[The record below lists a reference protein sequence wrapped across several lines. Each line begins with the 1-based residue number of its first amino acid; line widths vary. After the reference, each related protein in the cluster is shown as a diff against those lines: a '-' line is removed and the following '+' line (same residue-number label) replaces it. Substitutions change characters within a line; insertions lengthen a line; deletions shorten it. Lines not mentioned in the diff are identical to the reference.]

1 MAWTFRPFALTVK
14 SQIMV
19 HVKTK
24 AKEQQVYD
32 IIVAGLI
39 SGKQPDVET
48 KCAAQETVD
57 HINAGATKCF
67 GKNPAQ
73 QERQSL
79 SMCQGRQIKCY
90 HTNEKVETKK
100 IE

>member
-1 MAWTFRPFALTVK
+1 MK

-57 HINAGATKCF
+57 HVNVSAK
-67 GKNPAQ
+67 Q
-73 QERQSL
+73 
-79 SMCQGRQIKCY
+79 
-90 HTNEKVETKK
+90 
-100 IE
+100 

>member
-1 MAWTFRPFALTVK
+1 MVWTFRPFALTVK

-32 IIVAGLI
+32 IIMAGLI

-57 HINAGATKCF
+57 HINAGAKTMFWKKNQPNKN
-67 GKNPAQ
+67 GK
-73 QERQSL
+73 
-79 SMCQGRQIKCY
+79 
-90 HTNEKVETKK
+90 V
-100 IE
+100 

>member
-1 MAWTFRPFALTVK
+1 MAWIFWPFALTVK

-57 HINAGATKCF
+57 HINAGAKTMF
-67 GKNPAQ
+67 W
-73 QERQSL
+73 
-79 SMCQGRQIKCY
+79 
-90 HTNEKVETKK
+90 KK
-100 IE
+100 PSPTRTAKSEHVPR